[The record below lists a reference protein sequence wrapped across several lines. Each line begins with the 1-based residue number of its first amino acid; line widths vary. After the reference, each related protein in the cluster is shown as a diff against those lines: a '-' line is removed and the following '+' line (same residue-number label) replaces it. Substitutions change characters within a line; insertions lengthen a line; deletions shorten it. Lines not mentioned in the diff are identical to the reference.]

1 MLVSPSRE
9 PIPHQ
14 SGPATNSPR
23 RHRREEEE
31 GPHLHTDKIQQ
42 EQSLSDHAQ
51 QDLSVV
57 TQRL

>member
-9 PIPHQ
+9 PIPHR
-14 SGPATNSPR
+14 SGPTTNSPR
-23 RHRREEEE
+23 QHRREEEE
-31 GPHLHTDKIQQ
+31 GPHLPIDKIQQ